1 MPEKILPLL
10 SAYMWDLRVECEAQL
25 RALTLAQRLLDEY
38 RDAGSAGAREKVKRR
53 LREDLNAIAEAN
65 TAIRHVVAEAVQH
78 AARLPPE
85 GEPST

>member
-38 RDAGSAGAREKVKRR
+38 RNACSIGSRAKVKRR
-53 LREDLNAIAEAN
+53 LKADLNAIAESN
-65 TAIRHVVAEAVQH
+65 TTIRAVVEEAVQH
-78 AARLPPE
+78 AARLPPDVNSE
-85 GEPST
+85 

>member
-10 SAYMWDLRVECEAQL
+10 SAYLWDLRVECEAQL
-25 RALTLAQRLLDEY
+25 RALTLAQRLLDDY
-38 RDAGSAGAREKVKRR
+38 RDAGSTGSREKVKRR

-65 TAIRHVVAEAVQH
+65 TTIRNVVEEAVQH

-85 GEPST
+85 GE

>member
-38 RDAGSAGAREKVKRR
+38 RDAGSTGSREKVKRR

-65 TAIRHVVAEAVQH
+65 TTIRNVVAEAVQH

-85 GEPST
+85 GE